1 MIMTPSN
8 DMIQRTNKTPTLTK
22 KDNLAKSKATEPAAV
37 SFGVTGTTS
46 SNKRDTRIDKLIRAN
61 LKHKKEL

>member
-22 KDNLAKSKATEPAAV
+22 KDNLAKSKATAV

-46 SNKRDTRIDKLIRAN
+46 SNKRDTRIDKLIWAN